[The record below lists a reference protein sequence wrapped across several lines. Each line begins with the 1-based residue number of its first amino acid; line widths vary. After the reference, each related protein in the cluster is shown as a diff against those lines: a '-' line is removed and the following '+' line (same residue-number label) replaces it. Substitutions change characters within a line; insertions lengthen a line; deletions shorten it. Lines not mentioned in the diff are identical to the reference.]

1 MKQDIVLIGGGGHC
15 KSCIDVVE
23 STGIYSIAGIVDIPA
38 RRGEK
43 VCGYPVIASDEDLRS
58 LAGQYHN
65 FLITVGHIK
74 SSERREELFNA
85 VLSVGGSLPSVVA
98 STAHVSP
105 HASVARGTIVMHHA
119 FVNAAATV
127 GEGCIINT
135 AAIVEHDVVIGG
147 FCHVSTAA
155 VVNGG
160 SRVGACS
167 FIGSNSCVKEG
178 VSIGEHAMI
187 GAGSVVISDV
197 PAAHVFVGNP
207 ARGKGGAHG

>member
-1 MKQDIVLIGGGGHC
+1 METDLKGAKVLVTGADGFIGSHL
-15 KSCIDVVE
+15 VE
-23 STGIYSIAGIVDIPA
+23 ALLA
-38 RRGEK
+38 EK
-43 VCGYPVIASDEDLRS
+43 
-58 LAGQYHN
+58 
-65 FLITVGHIK
+65 
-74 SSERREELFNA
+74 
-85 VLSVGGSLPSVVA
+85 
-98 STAHVSP
+98 
-105 HASVARGTIVMHHA
+105 
-119 FVNAAATV
+119 ATV

-135 AAIVEHDVVIGG
+135 AAIVEHDVVIEG

-178 VSIGEHAMI
+178 VRIGGHAMI

-207 ARGKGGAHG
+207 ARAKGGAHA